1 MSAPVIQTR
10 GLTKRYGATVA
21 VEALDLEIQ
30 AGEVFG
36 LLGPNGSGKTTTI
49 LMLLGLTEP
58 SGGDISVLGLD
69 PRRWPLT
76 VKRQVGYLP
85 DAVGFYD
92 ELTAW
97 ENLRYITKLNG
108 LPAAEAERR
117 IGAALARMGLEA
129 VAHVRVATF
138 SRGMRQRLG
147 LAELLCKAP
156 RIAILDEPTLGLDP
170 EAARDFLTLI
180 LKLKEDGITVLLS
193 SHLLHQVQE
202 VCDRVGLFSRGRMR
216 LMGSVEALARQV
228 LGTTWRVRLEAEPAA
243 SDPQGLQLRRSLEE
257 VPGVRLVQP
266 EAPGRWRVDAQG
278 DVRAELSRA
287 AVQAGARLTG
297 LAQERPGLD
306 EVYTRY
312 FQEAHHEA

>member
-1 MSAPVIQTR
+1 MNAPVIQTR
-10 GLTKRYGATVA
+10 GLTKRYGAAVA
-21 VEALDLEIQ
+21 VEDLDLDIQ
-30 AGEVFG
+30 GGEVFG

-58 SGGDISVLGLD
+58 SAGEISVLGLD
-69 PRRWPLT
+69 PRRRPLT

-85 DAVGFYD
+85 DAVGFYE

-117 IGAALARMGLEA
+117 IGAALARMGLEG
-129 VAHVRVATF
+129 VTHDRVATF

-147 LAELLCKAP
+147 LAELLCKMP
-156 RIAILDEPTLGLDP
+156 RVAILDEPTLGLDP
-170 EAARDFLTLI
+170 EAARDFLALI
-180 LKLKEDGITVLLS
+180 LKLKEEGITVLLS

-216 LMGSVEALARQV
+216 LTGSVEELARQV
-228 LGTTWRVRLEAEPAA
+228 LGTAWRVRLEAGPAP
-243 SDPQGLQLRRSLEE
+243 SDPEGAQLRRALEE
-257 VPGVRLVQP
+257 VPGVRSVQP
-266 EAPGRWRVDAQG
+266 EGPGRWRVDAER
-278 DVRAELSRA
+278 DLRAELARA
-287 AVQAGARLTG
+287 AVEAGARLTG
-297 LAQERPGLD
+297 LAHERPGLD

-312 FQEAHHEA
+312 FQEAAYEA

>member
-1 MSAPVIQTR
+1 MNAPVIQTR
-10 GLTKRYGATVA
+10 GLTKRYGAAVA
-21 VEALDLEIQ
+21 VEDLDLDIQ
-30 AGEVFG
+30 GGEVFG

-58 SGGDISVLGLD
+58 SAGEISVLGLD
-69 PRRWPLT
+69 PRRRPLT

-117 IGAALARMGLEA
+117 IGAALARMGLEG
-129 VAHVRVATF
+129 VTHDRVATF

-147 LAELLCKAP
+147 LAELLCKMP

-170 EAARDFLTLI
+170 EAARDFLALI
-180 LKLKEDGITVLLS
+180 LKLKEEGITVLLS

-202 VCDRVGLFSRGRMR
+202 VCDRVGLFSPGPHALDRQRGRVGAPGARDR
-216 LMGSVEALARQV
+216 LAGAAGSRASALGPGGGAASPGAGRSAGGALGTAGGTGALA
-228 LGTTWRVRLEAEPAA
+228 G
-243 SDPQGLQLRRSLEE
+243 GRRAGS
-257 VPGVRLVQP
+257 PG
-266 EAPGRWRVDAQG
+266 
-278 DVRAELSRA
+278 
-287 AVQAGARLTG
+287 GAR
-297 LAQERPGLD
+297 PGGG
-306 EVYTRY
+306 
-312 FQEAHHEA
+312 